1 MDDKQ
6 LEQLAAQLGD
16 RAAEQLDLERTAQV
30 VVERLR
36 LESEPVVWWRKPR
49 VVRAFAAA
57 ALVVL
62 TTGVL
67 VTMRVASTGSQRA
80 EVAQTELF
88 ELESLSFADLE
99 EVHDSLT
106 YEGPVAELSAVG
118 LDNLDENQLR
128 ELLTL
133 MEG

>member
-1 MDDKQ
+1 MC
-6 LEQLAAQLGD
+6 
-16 RAAEQLDLERTAQV
+16 V
-30 VVERLR
+30 VSDNGR
-36 LESEPVVWWRKPR
+36 
-49 VVRAFAAA
+49 
-57 ALVVL
+57 
-62 TTGVL
+62 
-67 VTMRVASTGSQRA
+67 SQGA

-99 EVHDSLT
+99 EVFDSLT
-106 YEGPVAELSAVG
+106 YEGPIAELSAVG

>member
-16 RAAEQLDLERTAQV
+16 RAAEQLDLERTAKV

-36 LESEPVVWWRKPR
+36 LESEPAVWWRKPR
-49 VVRAFAAA
+49 VVRALAAA
-57 ALVVL
+57 ALVLL

-67 VTMRVASTGSQRA
+67 VTMRVASTGSRGA

-99 EVHDSLT
+99 EVFDSLT

>member
-16 RAAEQLDLERTAQV
+16 RVAEQLDLETTAQV
-30 VVERLR
+30 VLERLR
-36 LESEPVVWWRKPR
+36 LGSEPVVWWRKPR
-49 VVRAFAAA
+49 VVRALAAA

-67 VTMRVASTGSQRA
+67 VTMRVVSTGSPGA

-99 EVHDSLT
+99 AVFDSLT

-118 LDNLDENQLR
+118 LDNLDESQLR
-128 ELLTL
+128 KLLTL